1 VLGKGSL
8 KPTCTGKK
16 SNSTIL
22 LPDAEESRDSIFSD
36 LAQLESQAKRG
47 IVDDSTT
54 PITFPSLI

>member
-1 VLGKGSL
+1 MCLEKAPSSLHVLE
-8 KPTCTGKK
+8 
-16 SNSTIL
+16 SNTTIL